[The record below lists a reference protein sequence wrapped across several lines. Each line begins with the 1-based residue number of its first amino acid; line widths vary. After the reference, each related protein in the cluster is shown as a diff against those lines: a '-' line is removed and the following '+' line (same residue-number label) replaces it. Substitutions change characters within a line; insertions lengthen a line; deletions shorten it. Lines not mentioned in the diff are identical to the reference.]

1 MARYRKIN
9 VRIHGDAKFRRL
21 SSPPPC
27 GKYLWLVLLTHK
39 RQASVPGLLDVG
51 EATLAEELGW
61 DLEGFRKAFREVSR
75 EGLAKAD
82 WSARLV
88 WLPNA
93 IKHNFPESPNVVRG
107 WKIYWDELPE
117 CPLKDEAH
125 DAISAVLAPKPA
137 FLKAFL
143 EACPKPSQK
152 PFVEPPPKAS
162 PKPMAN
168 QEQEQEQEQE
178 YKYTNTIQDL
188 VGCGEPSPG
197 GGACADQ
204 PPEQTLQAMAEA
216 FLRDRNDCALRYGL
230 PGQWRALDPLF
241 AAFDGTWGRDERPR
255 GAADPRHA
263 IVAERLAEGFSV
275 EELIEAVRGAKQDV
289 HIARNRQF
297 QVLRTILRDAAQVDK
312 FRGLLKPAND
322 SELAVEP
329 VADTP
334 SGTRWEE
341 ADAWSS
347 A

>member
-1 MARYRKIN
+1 MTWLRLDDQFHRHRK
-9 VRIHGDAKFRRL
+9 VAPLSDAAFRLHVTVMLECSAQLTDGRIDCALVPLLPRAPSTRAKL
-21 SSPPPC
+21 EKISQELVQA
-27 GKYLWLVLLTHK
+27 GLWSRDGNSWVIHDF
-39 RQASVPGLLDVG
+39 LDWNPS
-51 EATLAEELGW
+51 AEEVR
-61 DLEGFRKAFREVSR
+61 RKREAR
-75 EGLAKAD
+75 AKAGKKGGIR
-82 WSARLV
+82 SG
-88 WLPNA
+88 
-93 IKHNFPESPNVVRG
+93 EVRG
-107 WKIYWDELPE
+107 QGKQTRS
-117 CPLKDEAH
+117 K
-125 DAISAVLAPKPA
+125 
-137 FLKAFL
+137 L
-143 EACPKPSQK
+143 EAIASAKPKQNRSKIEAKSNPVPVPIPIGSK
-152 PFVEPPPKAS
+152 E
-162 PKPMAN
+162 
-168 QEQEQEQEQE
+168 
-178 YKYTNTIQDL
+178 TNTIQDL
-188 VGCGEPSPG
+188 TGCSEPSPG
-197 GGACADQ
+197 SGACADQ

-263 IVAERLAEGFSV
+263 ILAERLAEGFSV

-297 QVLRTILRDAAQVDK
+297 QVMRTILRDAAQVDK